1 MNNIDNNSKNGR
13 YFYDFN
19 HKNIAFIVGTLLVLS
34 VFLLVQGRLFKSAS
48 TIGLTLGQEHSVF
61 STASNTKEV
70 ADAGQQ
76 SAVLGASTLSPDIE
90 SQMSSLAIV
99 KDSLDTVSAGQ
110 AYAQQV
116 IVVENADKSNPSKLA
131 NDLISIAVP
140 ASLADYQRM
149 VIVRAQLQSQL
160 LFATASDQTQNL
172 QDEISAISQQI
183 IDAQSNFAPQGINLP
198 A

>member
-1 MNNIDNNSKNGR
+1 MNNIGNNSKNGR

-19 HKNIAFIVGTLLVLS
+19 HKNIAFIVGTVLVLS

-61 STASNTKEV
+61 STTPDTNEV
-70 ADAGQQ
+70 ADANQQ

-90 SQMSSLAIV
+90 SQMSSLSIV
-99 KDSLDTVSAGQ
+99 TGNADTVGAGQ
-110 AYAQQV
+110 TYAQQV
-116 IVVENADKSNPSKLA
+116 TVVESADKTNPSKLS

-160 LFATASDQTQNL
+160 LSATASDQIQN
-172 QDEISAISQQI
+172 
-183 IDAQSNFAPQGINLP
+183 
-198 A
+198 